1 MVASLALAG
10 VGFAHAVT
18 VTLNGSMG
26 ERAAL
31 LVIDGQPRTVAVG
44 SKVQGVKL
52 LSVSAGLAEV
62 EVEGKR
68 VSLSIGTPVS
78 LGGSSAP
85 AGGSDI
91 TLAAGA
97 GGHFFAAGA
106 INGRPVRFVVDT
118 GATSVAIGQADAERI
133 GLDWKSAPVAVGQT
147 ANGAVAMRVV
157 SLNSVRIGDVEV
169 PNVQAVVV
177 PGSMPFVLL
186 GNSFLGRF
194 QLRQE
199 NDVLRLQRR

>member
-1 MVASLALAG
+1 MVASLALACSA
-10 VGFAHAVT
+10 AHSVT

-31 LVIDGQPRTVAVG
+31 LVIDGQPRTVSVG
-44 SKVQGVKL
+44 AKVQGVKL

-78 LGGSSAP
+78 LGGGGASANGSEIMLP
-85 AGGSDI
+85 AGS
-91 TLAAGA
+91 

-133 GLDWKSAPVAVGQT
+133 GLDWKTAPVAVGQT

-157 SLNSVRIGDVEV
+157 SLNSVRIGDVEIS
-169 PNVQAVVV
+169 NVQAVVV

>member
-1 MVASLALAG
+1 MVASLALAVSCAQG
-10 VGFAHAVT
+10 VT

-44 SKVQGVKL
+44 AKVQGVKL

-91 TLAAGA
+91 TLAAGP

-106 INGRPVRFVVDT
+106 INGRSVRFVVDT

-157 SLNSVRIGDVEV
+157 SLNSVRIGDVEI

>member
-10 VGFAHAVT
+10 VGVAHAVT

-31 LVIDGQPRTVAVG
+31 LVIDGQPRTVSVG
-44 SKVQGVKL
+44 SRVQGVKL
-52 LSVSAGLAEV
+52 LSVAAGLAEV

-68 VSLSIGTPVS
+68 VTLSIGAPVS
-78 LGGSSAP
+78 LGSGSAP
-85 AGGSDI
+85 AGGSEI
-91 TLAAGA
+91 TLAAGS

-133 GLDWKSAPVAVGQT
+133 GLDWKSAPVAMGHT
-147 ANGAVAMRVV
+147 ANGSVAMRVV
-157 SLNSVRIGDVEV
+157 SLSSVRIGDVEI

-199 NDVLRLQRR
+199 NDILRLQRR